1 MVDLPLF
8 KLDMTF
14 EVVCVPIIL
23 FKKPDLINAPK
34 RVYSR
39 QIGQLSLTQNTESRQ
54 VKKRERTSEKLKFG
68 CMFDKVKTFT
78 NVKSVLV
85 TA

>member
-1 MVDLPLF
+1 
-8 KLDMTF
+8 MTL
-14 EVVCVPIIL
+14 EVACVSIIL

-39 QIGQLSLTQNTESRQ
+39 QIGQFFSTQNTESRQ

-68 CMFDKVKTFT
+68 CMFDKIKTFT